1 MNVRCLNQKILLIA
15 SPTPIDL
22 QHRFQFRVD
31 RRRPYV
37 FPKKTL
43 NAIQHPPLIKPTHLR
58 QQSFPKR
65 LNLLKRLNLILPHY
79 FFKRSDVKVKSMRE
93 VKANLAG
100 SSHRFRQI
108 IFLEIVMEDDIV
120 ADLRDLSVVRGT

>member
-1 MNVRCLNQKILLIA
+1 M
-15 SPTPIDL
+15 
-22 QHRFQFRVD
+22 
-31 RRRPYV
+31 
-37 FPKKTL
+37 
-43 NAIQHPPLIKPTHLR
+43 QHPPLIKPTHLR
-58 QQSFPKR
+58 QQSLPKR